1 MKSLHQRVETR
12 SVRPALIG
20 RLVITAVM
28 FRAHRKRPTA
38 EFLASIGASRYESFL
53 FSCPRLTKS
62 AIPLGMQAGGGC
74 GGRGGMVWAVE
85 GRGNL
90 ARDGAGEREEKGRGR
105 GWKTWRWLSKSRWA
119 GGSGGGAVHI
129 RPEDSSTRD
138 ERNTSKR
145 VKPGQA
151 RKRLDSLF
159 PSHHPVLPLFISAS
173 LHLRECLFVFLFF
186 KSSFQ
191 LREEPKTSKTSTAE
205 VFLCV
210 SSREK
215 FHTHMLSTAPCTP
228 ARPLPALNR
237 GGGPP
242 TLPMRNP
249 HSTREPKSPRVPE
262 QLKLWEGSTA
272 GVRKPHPDLG
282 LWILLIQRLSV
293 CKSAD
298 LSFGN
303 RS

>member
-1 MKSLHQRVETR
+1 MHT
-12 SVRPALIG
+12 
-20 RLVITAVM
+20 
-28 FRAHRKRPTA
+28 
-38 EFLASIGASRYESFL
+38 
-53 FSCPRLTKS
+53 
-62 AIPLGMQAGGGC
+62 
-74 GGRGGMVWAVE
+74 
-85 GRGNL
+85 
-90 ARDGAGEREEKGRGR
+90 
-105 GWKTWRWLSKSRWA
+105 
-119 GGSGGGAVHI
+119 

-138 ERNTSKR
+138 ERSASKR

-159 PSHHPVLPLFISAS
+159 PSHHPVLPLLTSAS
-173 LHLRECLFVFLFF
+173 LHLRECLFVLFF

-205 VFLCV
+205 VFFVCV

-215 FHTHMLSTAPCTP
+215 LHTHMLSTAPCTP

-242 TLPMRNP
+242 TLPVRNP

-272 GVRKPHPDLG
+272 GVRRPHPDLG
-282 LWILLIQRLSV
+282 LRTLLIQRLSV

-298 LSFGN
+298 LSFGKRKLKKASFMSFCCQLLSVHVN
-303 RS
+303 VFPSHFPPHASLLHF